1 MSGADALEF
10 CLTLARA
17 HASLSQRLD
26 EDLGAFHGLNFS
38 DFTLLCQ
45 LMRAD
50 RGRMPMERLARALGL
65 SMSALV
71 RRLAPLEKTGLV
83 ERLAS
88 PAGDPRRHAALRS
101 GGRQLMQG
109 ALATAKAH
117 CLDAMQATDP
127 QRLHD
132 ICTARQILLT
142 LCADN
147 EAHA

>member
-1 MSGADALEF
+1 MNGADALAF

-50 RGRMPMERLARALGL
+50 QGRMPMERLARTLGV

-71 RRLAPLEKTGLV
+71 RRLAPLEKTGLI
-83 ERLAS
+83 ERVAG
-88 PAGDPRRHAALRS
+88 PANDPRRHAALRA
-101 GGRQLMQG
+101 GGRQLMQ
-109 ALATAKAH
+109 AAVTTVEAH
-117 CLDAMQATDP
+117 CKDAVQAIERE
-127 QRLHD
+127 RLS
-132 ICTARQILLT
+132 CARDALQA
-142 LCADN
+142 LCKDN
-147 EAHA
+147 EPHA